1 MAQVTLSLAR
11 RPAAGLWEALTLT
24 RRSRPRP
31 PQLTGRRGYGDG
43 DIESPNDTSNVVSQ
57 SVAMQSRSPRQA
69 RNRNHRSPR
78 RLCRYLDVFVD
89 VFMLIDNTVSFGPIS
104 RTLVTGSTRATPLDM
119 DERCTLKPPAAAVD
133 PARRRSGCAPVFVIL
148 M

>member
-1 MAQVTLSLAR
+1 MVQVTLSLAR

-69 RNRNHRSPR
+69 RNRNHRR
-78 RLCRYLDVFVD
+78 RDVFVD
-89 VFMLIDNTVSFGPIS
+89 IFMLIDNTVSFGPIS